1 MFVSEVMEAK
11 LTNELIDRILYQGIS
26 DTKEKGDC
34 ILVLGSIKATKYRVP
49 VAAKLYK
56 AERANKIMLCGGK
69 IRNFT
74 EGKMSEAENMY
85 KAAIGLGVS
94 KDDIIVENTSQNTL
108 ENFLYALVEL
118 QRTFW
123 LNKIKCI
130 ILVTTTYHMKRSL
143 EIAKYLF
150 PAHITIIPCPAD
162 DNNTTHANWN
172 TSAEGIERATEEVLK
187 IVRCVKNGVIPDF
200 EI

>member
-1 MFVSEVMEAK
+1 MFVSEVTEAK

-49 VAAKLYK
+49 VASKLYK

-74 EGKMSEAENMY
+74 EGKMSEAEHMY

-94 KDDIIVENTSQNTL
+94 KDDIIVENTSQNTV

-123 LNKIKCI
+123 LNKIK
-130 ILVTTTYHMKRSL
+130 R
-143 EIAKYLF
+143 
-150 PAHITIIPCPAD
+150 
-162 DNNTTHANWN
+162 N